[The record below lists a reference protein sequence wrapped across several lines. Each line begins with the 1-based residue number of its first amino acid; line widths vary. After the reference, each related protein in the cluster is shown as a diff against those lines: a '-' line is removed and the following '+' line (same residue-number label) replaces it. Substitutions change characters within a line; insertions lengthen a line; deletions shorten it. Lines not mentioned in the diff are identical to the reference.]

1 MSSYAAQ
8 VRVKVCG
15 LTRPEDALVA
25 QAVGVDAVGLMF
37 VPRSKRVVTLE
48 QGLEVAEAL
57 GPFVTLVGVFEN
69 APLSDV
75 QAAVSRLR
83 LDAVQLHGSYPESYL
98 AELRRTVKVIRAFSF
113 APDLRPQ
120 SVADLQHDAL
130 MLDGQAPG
138 SGVTFDW
145 RSAEAWAGWPGLILA
160 GGLNPD
166 NVGAAVKA
174 LRPFAVDV
182 STGVESAPG
191 IKSAALMRAFV
202 AAARSV

>member
-1 MSSYAAQ
+1 M
-8 VRVKVCG
+8 
-15 LTRPEDALVA
+15 
-25 QAVGVDAVGLMF
+25 
-37 VPRSKRVVTLE
+37 
-48 QGLEVAEAL
+48 
-57 GPFVTLVGVFEN
+57 
-69 APLSDV
+69 
-75 QAAVSRLR
+75 
-83 LDAVQLHGSYPESYL
+83 
-98 AELRRTVKVIRAFSF
+98 
-113 APDLRPQ
+113 
-120 SVADLQHDAL
+120 ADLQHDAL

>member
-1 MSSYAAQ
+1 MRSRIWRRLGEQLRCPSAGEGLRPDEARGRPRRPGGRGGCSRPDVRAA
-8 VRVKVCG
+8 
-15 LTRPEDALVA
+15 L
-25 QAVGVDAVGLMF
+25 
-37 VPRSKRVVTLE
+37 KRVVTLE

-57 GPFVTLVGVFEN
+57 GPFVTLIGVFEN

-98 AELRRTVKVIRAFSF
+98 AELRRTVKVIGAFSF

-130 MLDGQAPG
+130 MLDGQVPG

-145 RSAEAWAGWPGLILA
+145 RSAEAWPAGQDSSWREGSTPTTLA
-160 GGLNPD
+160 P
-166 NVGAAVKA
+166 
-174 LRPFAVDV
+174 R
-182 STGVESAPG
+182 
-191 IKSAALMRAFV
+191 
-202 AAARSV
+202 